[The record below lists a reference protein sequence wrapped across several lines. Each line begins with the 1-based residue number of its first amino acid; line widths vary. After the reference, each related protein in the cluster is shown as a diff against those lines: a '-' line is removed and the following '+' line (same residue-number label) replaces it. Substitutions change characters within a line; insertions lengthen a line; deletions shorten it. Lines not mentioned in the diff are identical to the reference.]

1 MTIGKKIIKLRNTH
15 NLSQEELAARLN
27 VSRQTV
33 SKWEND
39 VAMPDA
45 YNVVELA
52 KVFNCSTD
60 ELLLGQEEER
70 QENDNQ
76 IIEAIDHVGGFVK
89 RHWQK
94 YGYYLLGAG
103 IVLLLFSFVFSGAFG
118 SFWGHDGF
126 GGMAGHDSVLAGFHE
141 SSRNTFGWFM
151 LLPLGLAIVLITVG
165 IILIAID
172 VKKRKNN
179 YQKRP

>member
-1 MTIGKKIIKLRNTH
+1 MTIGKKIIKFRNMQ

-60 ELLLGQEEER
+60 ELLLGQEEEKR
-70 QENDNQ
+70 DNDNQ
-76 IIEAIDHVGGFVK
+76 IVEAMDHVGGFVK

-94 YGYYLLGAG
+94 YGYYLLGVG
-103 IVLLLFSFVFSGAFG
+103 IVLLFFSFVVSGMFG
-118 SFWGHDGF
+118 SFWGHNGF
-126 GGMAGHDSVLAGFHE
+126 GSMTGHDGILTGFHE
-141 SSRNTFGWFM
+141 SARGTFGWFM
-151 LLPLGLAIVLITVG
+151 AFPLGIAVILIVVG

-172 VKKRKNN
+172 FKKRKNN
-179 YQKRP
+179 YQKRS